1 MLLGTLTSKKPPPN
15 RTPYTPNHIWA
26 NPRGSLEYFG
36 RRRRIM
42 LETPPGNFRNV
53 TQTNTVNHIQEA
65 ESQLNHV
72 QSQSQL
78 NHVQSVVKKWE
89 SELKTNHGYDGKAA
103 KTQPNRTKKTHPNRI
118 QKHKPTVFKTQSNRI
133 QKRIQPYSKR
143 LQPYL
148 GKHAQPYLFC
158 WRNH

>member
-1 MLLGTLTSKKPPPN
+1 MVEAPL
-15 RTPYTPNHIWA
+15 
-26 NPRGSLEYFG
+26 
-36 RRRRIM
+36 
-42 LETPPGNFRNV
+42 GNFRNV

-72 QSQSQL
+72 QSQSQI

-158 WRNH
+158 W

>member
-1 MLLGTLTSKKPPPN
+1 MLLGTLTSKKPLPN

-42 LETPPGNFRNV
+42 LETPPGNFRIV

-78 NHVQSVVKKWE
+78 NHVQSVVKRLE

-158 WRNH
+158 W

>member
-1 MLLGTLTSKKPPPN
+1 MVEAPL
-15 RTPYTPNHIWA
+15 
-26 NPRGSLEYFG
+26 
-36 RRRRIM
+36 
-42 LETPPGNFRNV
+42 GNFRNV

-72 QSQSQL
+72 QPQSQL

-158 WRNH
+158 W